1 MSHQGIIIK
10 RFSFIKEWTR
20 AFLSLFF
27 PRCCLVCGRPL
38 ANGEEDICAGC
49 DIRMPRTNYHLQKDN
64 PIERLFWGRIPIVR
78 ATSYFFYRKGSD
90 YRLILHRLKYR
101 GQKEIGENMGR
112 RMAAELLPY
121 GFFEGIN
128 VIVPVPLHEKRQKR
142 RGYNQSE
149 QIARGIAT
157 VTGIPVETRWIA
169 RRKETETQT
178 RKSVFERW
186 ENVEGGFELRI
197 PTECLRGKHAL
208 VVDDVLTTGA
218 TTAACA
224 STLTEAEGIQISILT
239 LAVAE

>member
-1 MSHQGIIIK
+1 MKSARPRVWATG
-10 RFSFIKEWTR
+10 T
-20 AFLSLFF
+20 LSSK
-27 PRCCLVCGRPL
+27 
-38 ANGEEDICAGC
+38 
-49 DIRMPRTNYHLQKDN
+49 HLQSSGSKN
-64 PIERLFWGRIPIVR
+64 MQSR
-78 ATSYFFYRKGSD
+78 TS
-90 YRLILHRLKYR
+90 
-101 GQKEIGENMGR
+101 
-112 RMAAELLPY
+112 
-121 GFFEGIN
+121 
-128 VIVPVPLHEKRQKR
+128 VPVPLHEKRQKR